1 MTVSIG
7 RGLFAAAAA
16 LVSLPFANTAL
27 AECRAPAA
35 CIGCHTPMG
44 YPPQSV
50 LEAMAPASCEVGDFT
65 RGFNLSNP
73 RFIHRTAK
81 LLDGRVLITG
91 GQSQNA
97 PTSVIT
103 TSVDIF
109 NPATNGITP
118 AGPMT
123 VPRWSH
129 TATTLA
135 DGRVL
140 VTGGR
145 TGSTAATGVV
155 LATAEIYD
163 PATNSWTET
172 TGPMN
177 VARRSH
183 TATLLPNGK
192 VLIAGGGSGVS
203 TFTQQPIQSA
213 ELFDPATGLFTLIGN
228 MITKRLGHSANDL
241 DDGTVLL
248 AGGSEG
254 TGTFFPSTASETYDP
269 VSNTFTATSPM
280 NYSHLAQIPGKL
292 RDGRIVQGASYYNPT
307 HNSTGGIITD
317 ESEIYDPATRTWTPI
332 SPMVKKRIDIGAQGL
347 LDGTLLIAGG
357 VSTRV
362 GPGNLTFFQNTSE
375 VYDPGTGQWK
385 LSGIM
390 STGRDEFSGLR
401 LNDGRVMIS
410 GGFVSPG
417 AVLLNSVEIYTPGL
431 VPQHN
436 GLFNVISDLPP
447 VAFKGGEDGRDA
459 VLDKLY
465 ALGEKLDLYE
475 DNDDGDGE
483 GDDDGSDTGLD
494 TKDYT
499 KAREAAYKLRTKVQ
513 EKVIDPAARAE
524 LVAIVEVMIDS
535 LTDKIAPNLSPTVA
549 PVASPSA
556 GVEPVAVSFT
566 ANAVDPD
573 GTIASVLWKFGDFS
587 TSTALNPSH
596 TYQCDGTYTAT
607 VEVADNRGAVTS
619 ASVTVTVTSAG
630 GPVSYYCDVQP
641 VFNRVCTGCHG
652 AARGLSLTTC
662 ENLQAGGSP
671 PPRPEVIPGDAANS
685 RLYQRIIST
694 TSPMPPVGAMLP
706 VSEQNAI
713 RDWINGLTPG
723 DPNFCD

>member
-1 MTVSIG
+1 MNVSIT
-7 RGLFAAAAA
+7 RGLAASVAA
-16 LVSLPFANTAL
+16 LAALLFTTSAL

-35 CIGCHTPMG
+35 CLACHTAMG
-44 YPPQSV
+44 YPPAEV
-50 LEAMAPASCEVGDFT
+50 IEAIAPASCEVGDFT

-81 LLDGRVLITG
+81 LLDGRVLIIG
-91 GQSQNA
+91 GQAQNQ
-97 PTSVIT
+97 PSSVIT

-109 NPATNGITP
+109 DPADNSITP

-129 TATTLA
+129 AATTLA

-145 TGSTAATGVV
+145 TASTPAAGVV

-163 PATNSWTET
+163 PATNTWNET
-172 TGPMN
+172 AGPMN

-183 TATLLPNGK
+183 SSTLLANGK
-192 VLIAGGGSGVS
+192 VLIAGGGNSVS

-213 ELFDPATGLFTLIGN
+213 ELFDPATGMFTLIGN
-228 MITKRLGHSANDL
+228 MITRRSGHSANEL

-248 AGGSEG
+248 SGGSSG
-254 TGTFFPSTASETYDP
+254 TGTFFPTNASETFDP
-269 VSNTFTATSPM
+269 VSNTFTSTGDM

-292 RDGRIVQGASYYNPT
+292 RDGRIVQGSSYYNPT
-307 HNSTGGIITD
+307 NNSTGGIITD

-332 SPMVKKRIDIGAQGL
+332 DPMIKKRIDIGAQGL

-357 VSTRV
+357 VSTKV

-375 VYDPGTGQWK
+375 VYDPESGGWK

-401 LNDGRVMIS
+401 LDDGRVVIS

-431 VPQHN
+431 SQQIK
-436 GLFNVISDLPP
+436 GLLNVIADLPDS
-447 VAFKGGEDGRDA
+447 AFQGGHGGRTALIAQIAQVTQKLDA
-459 VLDKLY
+459 NDLPGALDK
-465 ALGEKLDLYE
+465 AGKLLEQRIAQRVADP
-475 DNDDGDGE
+475 
-483 GDDDGSDTGLD
+483 T
-494 TKDYT
+494 
-499 KAREAAYKLRTKVQ
+499 AEAQLLSIAQV
-513 EKVIDPAARAE
+513 
-524 LVAIVEVMIDS
+524 LVNS
-535 LTDKIAPNLSPTVA
+535 LFDRINPNLPPTVA
-549 PVASPSA
+549 PAASPDS
-556 GVEPVAVSFT
+556 GVEPVSVGFT

-573 GTIASVLWKFGDFS
+573 GTIASVLWNFGDFS
-587 TSTALNPSH
+587 SSTELNPTH
-596 TYQCDGTYTAT
+596 VYKCDGTYKAT
-607 VEVADNRGAVTS
+607 LEVADDRGAVTS
-619 ASVTVTVTSAG
+619 ATVTVTVTSAG
-630 GPVSYYCDVQP
+630 GPVSYDCDVQP

-662 ENLQAGGSP
+662 ENLQAGASP
-671 PPRPEVIPGDAANS
+671 PPRPAVIPGDAANS

-694 TSPMPPVGAMLP
+694 TNPMPPVGAMLP

-713 RDWINGLTPG
+713 RDWINGLDPL